1 MTTIQFPSSF
11 GLVLDKLYS
20 SQLGTW
26 PRGSDPYYRLFEK
39 LEEEDDDSLLEP
51 SPYLWCLDWE
61 LLVVD
66 MVKSKERLSEVKEEE
81 SKDWGKL
88 DGSAT
93 VKKGYLNW

>member
-1 MTTIQFPSSF
+1 M
-11 GLVLDKLYS
+11 GLERIYEVTRATS
-20 SQLGTW
+20 HSW
-26 PRGSDPYYRLFEK
+26 LFEK